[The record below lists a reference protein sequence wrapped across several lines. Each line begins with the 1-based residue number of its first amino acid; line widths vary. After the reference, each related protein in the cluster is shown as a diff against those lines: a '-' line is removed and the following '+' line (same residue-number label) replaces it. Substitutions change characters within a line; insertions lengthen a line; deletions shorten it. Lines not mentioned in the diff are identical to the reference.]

1 MDVPHK
7 ALIMLNA
14 GAIIVC
20 VEGKRL
26 RSCHRATNARADR
39 PTLCS
44 GLTVNGQTK
53 SSLLVGVTDGL

>member
-14 GAIIVC
+14 GAIIAC

-26 RSCHRATNARADR
+26 RSCHRATNVWADR

-44 GLTVNGQTK
+44 RLTVNGQTK